1 MIGFLSN
8 VAFSPEFCNLSYL
21 CSNSREDICLDFRF
35 IASVAALDQKHSVYT
50 CTVEAYARGG
60 ETKGMRVERGERR
73 ERKSTT
79 LRVRLPRSR
88 FSFFCFALVTDS
100 LALRYNHLEGYE
112 TILVARS
119 DNLSRVSLQ
128 FYFAS
133 LASFFLLEYNLL
145 FICIQS
151 EM

>member
-1 MIGFLSN
+1 MRMIT
-8 VAFSPEFCNLSYL
+8 
-21 CSNSREDICLDFRF
+21 CLDFRLT
-35 IASVAALDQKHSVYT
+35 ASVAAALDQKHSVYT
-50 CTVEAYARGG
+50 RTVEAYARGG

-79 LRVRLPRSR
+79 LRAVAR
-88 FSFFCFALVTDS
+88 FSFFCFPLVTDF
-100 LALRYNHLEGYE
+100 LALRYNYLEGYE

-133 LASFFLLEYNLL
+133 HVFFHSSVIYPLFAYNLKRKMGKFRNIYFFL
-145 FICIQS
+145 IVK
-151 EM
+151 